1 MYGPLY
7 WSLLGS
13 CCSLQAVGGSADHAA
28 MLCPRS
34 QRGTG
39 LLCSDVG
46 RKAQQN
52 YGSTRIGMF
61 MRRGEQTRRGVSL
74 VDLCP
79 RTQTY
84 DVRSRPSGD
93 RKIIPFRKLVSDPAP
108 TRCQCTQHLTLLCRS
123 PRAEGY
129 ASRAGEQRER
139 RADSGDARGG
149 SPSEAVAASCPL
161 AGLLLHAQFD
171 RCGLFCRR
179 KVARNSTGLGGL
191 RSVGTRGGASA
202 RSSESRREG

>member
-13 CCSLQAVGGSADHAA
+13 CCSLQAVGGSAVHARDA
-28 MLCPRS
+28 V
-34 QRGTG
+34 RGHG
-39 LLCSDVG
+39 PSDVG
-46 RKAQQN
+46 GKAQQN
-52 YGSTRIGMF
+52 YGSARVGMF
-61 MRRGEQTRRGVSL
+61 MRRGEQTRRGAFL

-84 DVRSRPSGD
+84 DVRSRPSGTV
-93 RKIIPFRKLVSDPAP
+93 RRHTVPETRLRSCPAP

-129 ASRAGEQRER
+129 DSRAGEQRER
-139 RADSGDARGG
+139 CADAGDARGG
-149 SPSEAVAASCPL
+149 SPSEAVAASRPL
-161 AGLLLHAQFD
+161 AGLLSHAQFD